1 MAGDSPGSHS
11 ETDLDWEGSPICS
24 RKNDDT
30 AQSSFLLALNLTCLG
45 PMRTVARSDR
55 VEEDV
60 DEDEV
65 DDDLVKVDLADD
77 DDILLKPCEWW

>member
-55 VEEDV
+55 VEDV

-65 DDDLVKVDLADD
+65 EDDLVKVDLADD